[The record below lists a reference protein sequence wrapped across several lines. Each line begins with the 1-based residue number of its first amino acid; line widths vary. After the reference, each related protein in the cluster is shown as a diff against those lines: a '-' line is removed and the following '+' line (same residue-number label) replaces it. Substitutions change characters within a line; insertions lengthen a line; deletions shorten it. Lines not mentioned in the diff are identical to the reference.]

1 MIEAG
6 TFPYDKKN
14 YKEFLKLYK
23 YINLKIKPK
32 PYGPVK
38 PKIKFLMRKLN
49 KLIVVLWPGYFRE
62 FEFISMN

>member
-38 PKIKFLMRKLN
+38 PKN
-49 KLIVVLWPGYFRE
+49 
-62 FEFISMN
+62 